1 MAAEYLSMKT
11 EMSELRKYKTEL
23 TNKIKQ
29 NQELENLSTPTHED
43 NIQFTQLNSEK
54 VNQTGKKKMEYNFFT
69 IWEGGPTP
77 ILFLY
82 NHIKLIY
89 RVQKIMHKTF
99 CVVAKILKGVP

>member
-43 NIQFTQLNSEK
+43 NVQFTQLNSEK
-54 VNQTGKKKMEYNFFT
+54 VNQNGKKKMEYKCFT
-69 IWEGGPTP
+69 IWEGVG
-77 ILFLY
+77 FLP
-82 NHIKLIY
+82 
-89 RVQKIMHKTF
+89 QF
-99 CVVAKILKGVP
+99 CSCTTI